1 MPECPN
7 CKRTLIEDSTF
18 CPGCSLE
25 NPLEQQNV
33 KKKTSLKLPSLFY
46 SAFFWVWAVPL
57 WVILWFISGMFISS
71 GILSVLVL
79 VRTVMELINSQ
90 REIDY

>member
-7 CKRTLIEDSTF
+7 CKRTLIEDATF

-25 NPLEQQNV
+25 NPLEQQKV
-33 KKKTSLKLPSLFY
+33 KKKTSFNLPYFFY

-57 WVILWFISGMFISS
+57 WIILWFISGMFISS
-71 GILSVLVL
+71 SILCILVL
-79 VRTVMELINSQ
+79 VRTVLELINSQ
-90 REIDY
+90 REIDD

>member
-7 CKRTLIEDSTF
+7 CKRTLIEDATF

-25 NPLEQQNV
+25 NPLEQQKA
-33 KKKTSLKLPSLFY
+33 KKKTSFKLPSLFY

-57 WVILWFISGMFISS
+57 WIILWFISGMFISS
-71 GILSVLVL
+71 SILCILVL
-79 VRTVMELINSQ
+79 VRTVLELINSQ
-90 REIDY
+90 REIDD

>member
-7 CKRTLIEDSTF
+7 CKRTLIEDATC

-25 NPLEQQNV
+25 NPLEQQKV
-33 KKKTSLKLPSLFY
+33 KKKTSFKLPSLFY

-57 WVILWFISGMFISS
+57 WIILWFISGMFISS
-71 GILSVLVL
+71 SILCVLVL
-79 VRTVMELINSQ
+79 VRTVLELINSQ
-90 REIDY
+90 REIDD